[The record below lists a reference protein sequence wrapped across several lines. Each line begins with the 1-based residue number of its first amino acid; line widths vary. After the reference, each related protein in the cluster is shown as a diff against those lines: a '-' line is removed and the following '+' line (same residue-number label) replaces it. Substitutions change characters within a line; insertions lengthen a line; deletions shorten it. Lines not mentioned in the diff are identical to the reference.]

1 MQTTTKDLSELLK
14 ARDQM
19 MAAIAFTIAKDIK
32 SEKAV
37 EVTQQTE
44 QAISLHLL
52 DLINIDV
59 SDEYQHRAL

>member
-37 EVTQQTE
+37 EVTQQKE

-59 SDEYQHRAL
+59 SDEYQHQAL

>member
-37 EVTQQTE
+37 EVTQQKE